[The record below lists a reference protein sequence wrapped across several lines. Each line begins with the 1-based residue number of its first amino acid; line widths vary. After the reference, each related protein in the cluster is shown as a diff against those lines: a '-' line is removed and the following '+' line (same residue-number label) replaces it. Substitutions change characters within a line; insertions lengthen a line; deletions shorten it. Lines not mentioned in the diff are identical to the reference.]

1 MGLVT
6 LNNAAQHRRV
16 GGRLARLIAVVVL
29 AFSGLIAMP
38 AISGTAYAA
47 TATINCDT
55 ASQRQTRQERTDWT
69 TCQRLV
75 GTADCVWNNR
85 DGTYT
90 IALGYINSTAD
101 NLFAEIPDS
110 NGNGGIN
117 NALTAS
123 GGYADNPEHVST
135 FWVGTSNTA
144 FTVTWKPTYS
154 GDPVTW
160 NLMGHTYTF
169 TYGGEPAC
177 KAKPVPI
184 MGSVAVAGIGL
195 ALLVVLF
202 AFVNFRHERRLR
214 EAATSQSD

>member
-1 MGLVT
+1 M
-6 LNNAAQHRRV
+6 NDAAAHRHI
-16 GGRLARLIAVVVL
+16 GGCIARLIAVVVL
-29 AFSGLIAMP
+29 TFAGLAAVP
-38 AISGTAYAA
+38 AISGTAHAA
-47 TATINCDT
+47 TPTINCDT
-55 ASQRQTRQERTDWT
+55 ASQRHTRQERTDWT

-90 IALGYINSTAD
+90 IALGYINNTAD
-101 NLFAEIPDS
+101 NLFAEIPDE
-110 NGNGGIN
+110 NGNGGTN

-123 GGYADNPEHVST
+123 GGYAENPNHVST
-135 FWVGTSNTA
+135 FWTGTSSTA

-169 TYGGEPAC
+169 TYGDEPAC

-184 MGSVAVAGIGL
+184 LGSIAVAGVGL
-195 ALLVVLF
+195 ALLMLVF

-214 EAATSQSD
+214 NSAESAAQ